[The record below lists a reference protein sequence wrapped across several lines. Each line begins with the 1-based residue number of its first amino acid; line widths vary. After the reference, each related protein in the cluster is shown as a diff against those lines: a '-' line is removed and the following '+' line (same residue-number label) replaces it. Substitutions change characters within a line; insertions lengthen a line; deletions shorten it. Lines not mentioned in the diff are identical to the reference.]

1 MPAALRLVVF
11 LCYLIP
17 LHEPP
22 LLALQIGPGKN
33 FGRAV
38 GRGHRV
44 DSQQDLYLAAPAQ
57 GKRQGYADVRCRV
70 AALAASFLLQ
80 MRVHSTQMA
89 CCEDNQG
96 AAAAIRR
103 A

>member
-1 MPAALRLVVF
+1 MPAALQLVVF

-38 GRGHRV
+38 GRG
-44 DSQQDLYLAAPAQ
+44 QDLYLAAPAQ
-57 GKRQGYADVRCRV
+57 VKRQGYADVRCRA